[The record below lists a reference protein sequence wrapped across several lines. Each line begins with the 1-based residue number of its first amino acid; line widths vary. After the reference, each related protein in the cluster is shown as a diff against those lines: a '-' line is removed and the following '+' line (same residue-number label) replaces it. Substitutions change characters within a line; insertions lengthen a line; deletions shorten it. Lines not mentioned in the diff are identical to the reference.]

1 MDWKDIGET
10 VKKFA
15 PVLGSALGPGGAA
28 VGGAVSLLLGAC
40 GLGSDAT
47 PDDIMAAISDPA
59 TVLKLKEVENTHQLE
74 LSKLVLQQEQAYLAD
89 RQGARNREVEIAKA
103 TGGRDINLYILAWV
117 VIVGFFLLTWAMMYV
132 TLPTANVGPVNILFG
147 ALVAGFMAVLG
158 YFFGSSQ
165 SSDIKT
171 KMIAK

>member
-28 VGGAVSLLLGAC
+28 IGGAVSLLLGAC

-47 PDDIMAAISDPA
+47 PEDIMTAISDPA

-117 VIVGFFLLTWAMMYV
+117 VVLGFFFLTWAMMYV

-171 KMIAK
+171 KMMAK